1 MLEKLGKK
9 LILHFEIAGL
19 KISFDLAV
27 MVVAVGVTLVLAA
40 LAWWLK
46 RGLPQ
51 DPEAPPSRRAA
62 LLSAAMEFAE
72 TQLLGGFPKRL
83 ARDLL
88 PLIMTI
94 FLYVLLCN
102 WASVLPIPYIV
113 SPTQD
118 LNVTMGLALMVYT
131 LIHVYGARER
141 GLWRHLKGYLE
152 PYAFL
157 LPMNL
162 IGDFGRTLSHAF
174 RLFGNILGGAILT
187 AIVLDLAAKA
197 IKLIPALAPV
207 ALLGGI
213 SLGTF
218 LNAWFGLFVGAIQAL
233 VFALLASAYIHI
245 AVE

>member
-1 MLEKLGKK
+1 MD
-9 LILHFEIAGL
+9 IA
-19 KISFDLAV
+19 FDLAV
-27 MVVAVGVTLVLAA
+27 AAVAVGVTLMLVF
-40 LAWWLK
+40 LAWWLR
-46 RGLPQ
+46 RGLPA
-51 DPEAPPSRRAA
+51 DPEAPPTRRAT
-62 LLSAAMEFAE
+62 LLAAAMELAE

-94 FLYVLLCN
+94 FLYVLLSN
-102 WASVLPIPYIV
+102 WVSILPIPYIA

-118 LNVTMGLALMVYT
+118 VNVTFSLALLVYT
-131 LIHVYGARER
+131 MAHVYGARER
-141 GLWRHLKGYLE
+141 GLKKHLRSYLE
-152 PYAFL
+152 PYPFL

-174 RLFGNILGGAILT
+174 RLFGNIIGGVILT
-187 AIVLDLAAKA
+187 TIVLELAGKA
-197 IKLIPALAPV
+197 MKHALLAPIAFLMGV
-207 ALLGGI
+207 GG
-213 SLGTF
+213 GVF

>member
-1 MLEKLGKK
+1 LGKK
-9 LILHFEIAGL
+9 LILHLRVGGMDIA
-19 KISFDLAV
+19 FDLAV
-27 MVVAVGVTLVLAA
+27 AAVAVGVTLMLVF
-40 LAWWLK
+40 LAWWLR
-46 RGLPQ
+46 RGLPA
-51 DPEAPPSRRAA
+51 DPEAPPTRRAT
-62 LLSAAMEFAE
+62 LLAAAMELAE

-94 FLYVLLCN
+94 FLYVLLSN
-102 WASVLPIPYIV
+102 WVSILPIPYIA

-118 LNVTMGLALMVYT
+118 VNVTFSLALLVYT
-131 LIHVYGARER
+131 MAHVYGARER
-141 GLWRHLKGYLE
+141 GLKKHLRSYLE
-152 PYAFL
+152 PYPFL

-174 RLFGNILGGAILT
+174 RLFGNIIGGVILT
-187 AIVLDLAAKA
+187 TIVLELAGKA
-197 IKLIPALAPV
+197 MKHALLAPIAFLMGV
-207 ALLGGI
+207 GG
-213 SLGTF
+213 GVF

>member
-1 MLEKLGKK
+1 MGKK
-9 LILHFEIAGL
+9 LILHLRVGGMDIA
-19 KISFDLAV
+19 FDLAV
-27 MVVAVGVTLVLAA
+27 AAVAVGVTLMLVF
-40 LAWWLK
+40 LAWWLR
-46 RGLPQ
+46 RGLPA
-51 DPEAPPSRRAA
+51 DPEAPPTRRAT
-62 LLSAAMEFAE
+62 LLAAAMELAE

-94 FLYVLLCN
+94 FLYVLLSN
-102 WASVLPIPYIV
+102 WVSILPIPYIA

-118 LNVTMGLALMVYT
+118 VNVTFSLALLVYT
-131 LIHVYGARER
+131 MAHVYGARER
-141 GLWRHLKGYLE
+141 GLKKHLRSYLE
-152 PYAFL
+152 PYPFL

-174 RLFGNILGGAILT
+174 RLFGNIIGGVILT
-187 AIVLDLAAKA
+187 TIVLELAGKA
-197 IKLIPALAPV
+197 MKHALLAPIAFLMGV
-207 ALLGGI
+207 GG
-213 SLGTF
+213 GVF

>member
-1 MLEKLGKK
+1 MLELLGKK
-9 LILHFEIAGL
+9 LILHLRVGGMDIA
-19 KISFDLAV
+19 FDLAV
-27 MVVAVGVTLVLAA
+27 AAVAVGVTLMLVF
-40 LAWWLK
+40 LAWWLR
-46 RGLPQ
+46 RGLTV
-51 DPEAPPSRRAA
+51 DPEAPPTRRAT
-62 LLSAAMEFAE
+62 LLAAAMELAE

-94 FLYVLLCN
+94 FLYVLLSN
-102 WASVLPIPYIV
+102 WVSILPIPYIA

-118 LNVTMGLALMVYT
+118 VNVTFSLALLVYT
-131 LIHVYGARER
+131 MAHVYGARER
-141 GLWRHLKGYLE
+141 GLKKHLRSYLE
-152 PYAFL
+152 PYPFL

-174 RLFGNILGGAILT
+174 RLFGNIIGGVILT
-187 AIVLDLAAKA
+187 TIVLELAGKA
-197 IKLIPALAPV
+197 MKHALLAPIAFLMGV
-207 ALLGGI
+207 GG
-213 SLGTF
+213 GVF